1 MSVKPADLSV
11 SLISSAEPIKGPV
24 LTAGMP
30 KSCYTE
36 NRSGFRREYG
46 SCRTKSGFNSLESR

>member
-11 SLISSAEPIKGPV
+11 SLISSAEPIIGPV

-30 KSCYTE
+30 KSWYTE
-36 NRSGFRREYG
+36 NRSGFRRE
-46 SCRTKSGFNSLESR
+46 